1 MVEQLLD
8 KSLGKL
14 GAMMTSITE
23 LEKLIAEYSGNGVEF
38 GTASSDLSPTDE
50 RVAETENKIG
60 CKLPPS
66 YLWFVK
72 NYGGGHVYGEEIF
85 AIYPVLSDLSVG
97 DIAYQTKSEREQ
109 GFVRDSAVVVCSND
123 FGETFYFDTS
133 TQDDDGEYPVFV
145 KAGAN
150 EKRYADG
157 FAGFLYKRIENPE
170 G

>member
-1 MVEQLLD
+1 
-8 KSLGKL
+8 
-14 GAMMTSITE
+14 MTSITE